1 MNNFDIYKLIH
12 LVANKDIYSNWLIP
26 EQFQLELQSKN
37 IRLMR
42 NILGLPE
49 RYQPGTAVGASAT
62 RTNEID
68 LLPFLVVK
76 EVPLTNQET
85 ELPDWYYI
93 NDFYTADSLAPEIIS
108 QQELGTRKNN
118 PLRVATKEYPW
129 AIIIENGLKIYPDTV
144 TNATVSY
151 YRKPD
156 DPTFITTV
164 NTTTG
169 ELEYDED
176 SEELEWADHNK
187 LDIAYMILQDFG
199 VNTGRQEVSQLAQ
212 KLVETGK

>member
-1 MNNFDIYKLIH
+1 MTNFDLYKLIH
-12 LVANKDIYSNWLIP
+12 LIANKDVYSNWLTP

-49 RYQPGTAVGASAT
+49 RYQPGTGIGASAT

-76 EVPLTNQET
+76 EVPLVNQET

-93 NDFYTADSLAPEIIS
+93 NDFYTSDSLAPEIIS
-108 QQELGTRKNN
+108 QQELGTRMNN
-118 PLRVATKEYPW
+118 PLRKATKEYPW
-129 AIIIENGLKIYPDTV
+129 AIIIENGLKIYPNTV
-144 TNATVSY
+144 ENITVSY

-164 NTTTG
+164 DTTTG

-176 SEELEWADHNK
+176 SEEFEWADHNK

-199 VNTGRQEVSQLAQ
+199 VNTGRQDVSQLAQ